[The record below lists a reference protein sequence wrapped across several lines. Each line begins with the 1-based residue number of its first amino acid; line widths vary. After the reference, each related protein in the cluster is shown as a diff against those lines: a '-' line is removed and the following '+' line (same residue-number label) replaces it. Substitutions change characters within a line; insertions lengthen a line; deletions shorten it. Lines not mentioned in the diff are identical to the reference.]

1 MKKGFTLVE
10 LLMVMVLIAVLAA
23 VALPKYRLS
32 VERGRAVE
40 GVSNICWV
48 AQYLAVQNDLG
59 NTVNVATAMSNS
71 DLKWNYFTKDSAGA
85 LKACRGNGWDYC
97 IEGDAILGTATCV
110 GTDCDPVGLE
120 GTLCE
125 YDKGL

>member
-85 LKACRGNGWDYC
+85 LKACRGNG
-97 IEGDAILGTATCV
+97 
-110 GTDCDPVGLE
+110 
-120 GTLCE
+120 
-125 YDKGL
+125 